1 MKTHQPSR
9 VTPWLLSTLLCLM
22 GGEGV
27 PLHAQTLAPATP
39 AITDL
44 YADATLAGIWYDV
57 AVECPFCLTFENQT
71 LGLGQVTA
79 MLKYSD
85 RIELTPAA
93 KTGKL
98 INRTQGTET
107 VQRPFRLFVNSRKQQ
122 VIFIQYI
129 EGDGER
135 AAELYARVWV
145 LTPMGGGKLLYGK
158 RYQISAFS
166 DDAFESRGKNGYKA
180 KDKYL
185 PAERI
190 LVLLDDVRIASLNEQ
205 RRVYQPS
212 DQVRFGLDG
221 AVAYVREGLTD
232 PDLVQAKQ
240 EAADRAR
247 ERVSRETLYRT
258 LVQKGDAAYAEERY
272 DDALNQYKAASAI
285 LPEAALVHA
294 NLGAVYQVQNKLP
307 EAEAAYR
314 LALELD
320 PSDIDSIFNQ
330 GSLMEQQGRLTEAL
344 ELYRQVQEKRPQD
357 AEARDKVNKL
367 SARLKR

>member
-27 PLHAQTLAPATP
+27 SLHAQTVAPATS

-44 YADATLAGIWYDV
+44 YANATLAGIWYDV

-71 LGLGQVTA
+71 LGLGQATA

-85 RIELTPAA
+85 RIELTPTS

-122 VIFIQYI
+122 VIFIQYV

-221 AVAYVREGLTD
+221 AVAYVREGLTA
-232 PDLVQAKQ
+232 PDLAQAKQ

-247 ERVSRETLYRT
+247 ERSSRETLYRT
-258 LVQKGDAAYAEERY
+258 LVQKGDAAYAEDRY